1 MRPPPTQRYVS
12 FPLCVRVGQVVKF
25 CARNEKASL
34 SRTEPKAQEKKRKE
48 FED

>member
-1 MRPPPTQRYVS
+1 MRHHRRS
-12 FPLCVRVGQVVKF
+12 DMCLSLCVVRVGQVVKF